1 MSVSVPLRAAVE
13 VPAAA
18 TATWAAAVDWARQGE
33 WMLATRVASGPS
45 AAGPA
50 AAAVTEGVGA
60 QLAAYTGLGRFGF
73 LDTMEITEWD
83 PPRRCA
89 VRHTGRVVRGTGT
102 FEVVPVSG
110 DRSRFV
116 WAEYL
121 EVPGGRVGA
130 RLAGLVA
137 PILLAA
143 VRLSLT
149 RFARWVPRRGG
160 TPAGC

>member
-1 MSVSVPLRAAVE
+1 
-13 VPAAA
+13 
-18 TATWAAAVDWARQGE
+18 
-33 WMLATRVASGPS
+33 MLATRVAPGP
-45 AAGPA
+45 AGAGPGA
-50 AAAVTEGVGA
+50 AAEGVGA

-89 VRHTGRVVRGTGT
+89 VRHTGRLVRGRGT

-121 EVPGGRVGA
+121 EVPGGRIGA
-130 RLAGLVA
+130 RLAGLLA

-143 VRLSLT
+143 VRVSLT

-160 TPAGC
+160 TPAGRCSAGQLGADDPDPLD